1 MKKSIMLYTF
11 TGLAIAV
18 IFLTGAIV
26 KKSFIKVSAVKL
38 VPSTAQNT
46 VTCMG
51 KVEAAGESKL
61 YAHRS
66 GIVKKIYVQSGE
78 KVSVGQSIM
87 LIHPVAV
94 ISQDLASQASSE
106 GDSDLVQEMY
116 SAYLNGTSSTE
127 NQSSSEVSDSEESTS
142 ESTSSNDEDYLVKA
156 DVSGI
161 IQSLATTKENSYIS
175 KDIPAVVIRKDNSVR
190 VRLSVSESQVADLKE
205 GQKVQ
210 ITGAGF
216 RDETYTGSIE
226 SISSE
231 AKQIVSTTGQE
242 TVVEVIATVNHPSS
256 DIRPGF
262 TATAKIDTS
271 QSDHILIVPY
281 EAVREDEANKE
292 YVFCVKGNC
301 AKKIYIQ
308 TGQEFDSGFEVV
320 KGLQS
325 NDIVILDPDD
335 VQDNSRIIATLS
347 ASGEN

>member
-11 TGLAIAV
+11 TGLAITV
-18 IFLTGAIV
+18 IFLTGIIV

-61 YAHRS
+61 YAYRS

-78 KVSVGQSIM
+78 KVSAGQSIM
-87 LIHPVAV
+87 LIHPVAD
-94 ISQDLASQASSE
+94 IPQDFASQASSE
-106 GDSDLVQEMY
+106 VDSDLVQEMY
-116 SAYLNGTSSTE
+116 SAYLDGTSSTE
-127 NQSSSEVSDSEESTS
+127 NQSSSEVSDSEKST
-142 ESTSSNDEDYLVKA
+142 TSNDQDYLVKA
-156 DVSGI
+156 DVPGI

-301 AKKIYIQ
+301 AKKAYIQ

-347 ASGEN
+347 ASGENQ